1 MPFLFNLFAEAFHW
15 IIETYLHWDRLLH
28 YLNNFIS
35 VLEAFSATS
44 ERVWI
49 DYEGYKDLT
58 DCLDILCNDTK
69 NSIGTVCSV
78 LEIEIDTDTFETYL
92 LINKLNWAI
101 TAI

>member
-1 MPFLFNLFAEAFHW
+1 M
-15 IIETYLHWDRLLH
+15 
-28 YLNNFIS
+28 
-35 VLEAFSATS
+35 LEAFSVTS

-49 DYEGYKDLT
+49 DHEDYKDLT

-78 LEIEIDTDTFETYL
+78 LKIEIDTDTFKTCL
-92 LINKLNWAI
+92 LIDKLNQVI